1 LAIYALFVQLTK
13 MYRSSPSSVY
23 IRQSAGGNLMFKVYV
38 TQCDAKPLGHLNAL
52 LSGKPGEIFGDDAF
66 YDLDATAHDGT
77 RWTAAGIR
85 PAPRWDVSDL
95 SVLIN
100 GPMQSMTARLAM
112 PQRQHVL
119 RLHFFEEYEVPLH
132 RMSETERHGNRR
144 MVRDLAEFEACGS
157 KFEVRKREG
166 SGDTVIEAVSENP
179 FPEAFDLRT
188 QEALQYIT
196 GKTVIWRARLASEGE
211 ELQFELASPL
221 RKSARTQFSP
231 PISLASVEFHHHGW
245 RLFGQYL
252 AYTIASNKGMYW
264 NPVAYHLYN
273 ACEAT
278 AGSLDAWAVGV
289 SVAVEAVASLITTE
303 GDPAAD
309 TRIALLQDRMR
320 TWFAGESDLQDF
332 ASRVNGQINAMGQ
345 KRARDTLQALTATGH
360 VEEDYINAWVR
371 LRNRH
376 VHPAPGELKKPDQI
390 DYQKLFDELHRAEV
404 LLRQLTFYLIGYEGP
419 FTDYGARGFPTKPY
433 PLKLA

>member
-1 LAIYALFVQLTK
+1 

-196 GKTVIWRARLASEGE
+196 GKTVIWRARLAS
-211 ELQFELASPL
+211 
-221 RKSARTQFSP
+221 
-231 PISLASVEFHHHGW
+231 
-245 RLFGQYL
+245 
-252 AYTIASNKGMYW
+252 
-264 NPVAYHLYN
+264 
-273 ACEAT
+273 
-278 AGSLDAWAVGV
+278 
-289 SVAVEAVASLITTE
+289 
-303 GDPAAD
+303 
-309 TRIALLQDRMR
+309 
-320 TWFAGESDLQDF
+320 
-332 ASRVNGQINAMGQ
+332 
-345 KRARDTLQALTATGH
+345 
-360 VEEDYINAWVR
+360 
-371 LRNRH
+371 
-376 VHPAPGELKKPDQI
+376 
-390 DYQKLFDELHRAEV
+390 
-404 LLRQLTFYLIGYEGP
+404 
-419 FTDYGARGFPTKPY
+419 
-433 PLKLA
+433 